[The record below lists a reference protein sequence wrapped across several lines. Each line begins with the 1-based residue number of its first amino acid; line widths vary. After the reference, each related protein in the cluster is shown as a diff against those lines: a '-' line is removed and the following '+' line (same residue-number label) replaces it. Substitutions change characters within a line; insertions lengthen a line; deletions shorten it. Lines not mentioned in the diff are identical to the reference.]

1 MVWRGFTQLALA
13 AAVAMA
19 SASAFS
25 VDISNMCDESMTL
38 AHVRPSGVGTQDI
51 AAGGSTTID
60 IEVGSASHV
69 FKWGTGAQA
78 TLAELSAE
86 GGKAWFDIS
95 IIPTG
100 PKSGVRACRKA
111 NWVNDKH

>member
-1 MVWRGFTQLALA
+1 MVWRGFTQLAFALAVA
-13 AAVAMA
+13 AAGAN
-19 SASAFS
+19 AFS
-25 VDISNMCDESMTL
+25 VDISNMCDEDMTL
-38 AHVRPSGVGTQDI
+38 AHVRPSGVNTQDI

-60 IEVGSASHV
+60 IAAGSASHV

-86 GGKAWFDIS
+86 GGMAWFDIS

-100 PKSGVRACRKA
+100 KIGVSPR
-111 NWVNDKH
+111 